1 MNICMLTSFFLPTIG
16 GVENHVYHLSKEL
29 QEAGHNVTVVHTCFD
44 IESNGA
50 KTKIEYI
57 DNIEVHRIYIGIMK
71 FKLSIPF
78 LSNINNYINGF
89 LRKIRP
95 IMYSGKIAKYVL
107 KLNETKKFDI
117 IHQHDFISNIF
128 TTKRLSK
135 YKPIVLTN
143 HTGEYLLLE
152 KYKITRLI
160 IPNLVNHLS
169 YLIGPSKDLADVKC
183 MKKNASYITNGC
195 DINAFYPLVG
205 KDIEEKKIELNI
217 PCNKK
222 IVLCARRWAPT
233 KGVIYLVKAI
243 NGIIANHPDTLF
255 LLSGNNYYGYPD
267 YVKSV
272 MDIIESNDIANN
284 IILLGDI
291 PYNKMAAY
299 DQIADIVVLPSVLEA
314 TSLSGL
320 EAMSCGKALIG
331 TDVGGIPEIIDDGK
345 TGILVPK
352 CDSDEL
358 AKAID
363 YLLENDDVRERMGF
377 EARKKIELRFSW
389 HVIARETEKIYDKI
403 LQSKSF
409 IN

>member
-16 GVENHVYHLSKEL
+16 GVENHVYQLSKEL

-89 LRKIRP
+89 FRKIRP
-95 IMYSGKIAKYVL
+95 IMYSGKIAKYIL

-183 MKKNASYITNGC
+183 MKKM
-195 DINAFYPLVG
+195 L
-205 KDIEEKKIELNI
+205 
-217 PCNKK
+217 
-222 IVLCARRWAPT
+222 
-233 KGVIYLVKAI
+233 AI
-243 NGIIANHPDTLF
+243 
-255 LLSGNNYYGYPD
+255 
-267 YVKSV
+267 
-272 MDIIESNDIANN
+272 
-284 IILLGDI
+284 
-291 PYNKMAAY
+291 
-299 DQIADIVVLPSVLEA
+299 
-314 TSLSGL
+314 
-320 EAMSCGKALIG
+320 
-331 TDVGGIPEIIDDGK
+331 
-345 TGILVPK
+345 
-352 CDSDEL
+352 
-358 AKAID
+358 
-363 YLLENDDVRERMGF
+363 
-377 EARKKIELRFSW
+377 
-389 HVIARETEKIYDKI
+389 
-403 LQSKSF
+403 
-409 IN
+409 